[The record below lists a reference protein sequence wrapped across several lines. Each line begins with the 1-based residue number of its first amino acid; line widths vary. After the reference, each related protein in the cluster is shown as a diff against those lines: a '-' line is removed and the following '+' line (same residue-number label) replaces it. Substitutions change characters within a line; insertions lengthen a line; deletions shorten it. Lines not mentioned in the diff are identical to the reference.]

1 MKLIVDRGQV
11 KGSVPWNEPCTSYTE
26 AIDFLISGASLDV
39 RSRGAVHHGSKHRL
53 CVAVVG
59 GSGRASRAR
68 AKGICKRADR

>member
-1 MKLIVDRGQV
+1 MERAVRIVYRGHRLF
-11 KGSVPWNEPCTSYTE
+11 SP
-26 AIDFLISGASLDV
+26 GASLGV
-39 RSRGAVHHGSKHRL
+39 RSRGVVHHGSKHRL